1 MTDIYLTDPAGGGMT
16 IRRGVIV
23 VQPLNLRIVATLED
37 IMPVFD
43 VGELRVTQAALDKLG
58 VNGVK
63 AAFVDHLK
71 GVDWCT
77 DPEDRA
83 LNHRARENGGVV
95 YNVDHRR
102 RIMCITYP
110 GDNSTLITSVE
121 Y

>member
-1 MTDIYLTDPAGGGMT
+1 MTM
-16 IRRGVIV
+16 RGRMIV
-23 VQPLNLRIVATLED
+23 VYPRNLRIVATLED

-43 VGELRVTQAALDKLG
+43 VGELRVTEAALARLG

-71 GVDWCT
+71 GVDWCE

-83 LNHRARENGGVV
+83 LNHAARQNGGVV
-95 YNVDHRR
+95 YNADRR
-102 RIMCITYP
+102 RGIYLITYP
-110 GDNSTLITSVE
+110 GDNSTLILNTE